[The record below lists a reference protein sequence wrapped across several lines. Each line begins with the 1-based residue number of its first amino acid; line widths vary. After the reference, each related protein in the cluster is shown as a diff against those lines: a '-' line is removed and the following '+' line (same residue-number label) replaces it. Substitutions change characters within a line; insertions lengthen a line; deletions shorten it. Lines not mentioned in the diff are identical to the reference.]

1 MNVDVS
7 RHSRSMTLTAQH
19 VAAGQSREL
28 PRLDGDHSCQVARVG
43 GVMFILGTLL
53 LALCIHVHGDFPSDV
68 SVEAALNF
76 IVAKPNWFALHLGM
90 ELADLMWIGGF
101 VALAATLWTGR
112 ARWAA
117 PWLVASVLLGGVFS
131 LLDYAIDGYA
141 FGSLASD
148 WAVAAGQRKAELMTM
163 VETGLRLVYGTARTE
178 IIIFYG
184 LTFCL
189 AGLGLAFDGRF
200 PPVFGWIGAAVGGLV
215 AVLGSLSLGG
225 AAFAPDKLV
234 FVGAIPIEGVWL
246 LVLGILLWRT
256 R

>member
-1 MNVDVS
+1 
-7 RHSRSMTLTAQH
+7 MTLTAQH
-19 VAAGQSREL
+19 LAAGQSRAL
-28 PRLDGDHSCQVARVG
+28 PRLDGDHSRLVARVG
-43 GVMFILGTLL
+43 GVMFVLGTLL
-53 LALCIHVHGDFPSDV
+53 LALCIHLHGDFPSDV
-68 SVEAALNF
+68 SIEAALNF

-101 VALAATLWTGR
+101 VALGATLWTGR
-112 ARWAA
+112 ARWVA
-117 PWLVASVLLGGVFS
+117 PWLVACVLLGGAFS

-141 FGSLASD
+141 FGSLAND
-148 WAVAAGQRKAELMTM
+148 WAVAAGQRKAELLTM
-163 VETGLRLVYGTARTE
+163 VETGLRLIYGTARTE

-225 AAFAPDKLV
+225 ASLAPDKLV
-234 FVGAIPIEGVWL
+234 FVGAIPIECVWL

-256 R
+256 